1 MFYCQ
6 NLGWN
11 FRRIGVRGH
20 FYIKDVLGLFKD
32 FRKRSN
38 FGLECRDFI
47 CTLNKGFITT
57 CKKKSIFSIQSK
69 YDGLLV
75 DHLS

>member
-1 MFYCQ
+1 MIERVS
-6 NLGWN
+6 LPKSKWN
-11 FRRIGVRGH
+11 FRRIGDRGH
-20 FYIKDVLGLFKD
+20 FYIKGVLGLFKD

-57 CKKKSIFSIQSK
+57 CKKKSIFSI
-69 YDGLLV
+69 
-75 DHLS
+75 